1 MSFPRTPQTG
11 KNSKVYV
18 NTSDG
23 QLLNLE
29 AMTKQASY
37 THNGEVFTNRV
48 YKLAADQ
55 TLINMRAEKEPEAFI
70 AGIIEGLEITPN
82 GANDEIQ
89 TAAGSLVDADGTE
102 VTVAA
107 DTSVAVTR
115 PASSEFAWIAI
126 SVHMATGAMTA
137 TKGTDT
143 TGGVIA
149 GLLDT
154 YGSAAGQRPL
164 IPVTDLL
171 VGLVQLDNGAADV
184 LNSEIK
190 YFDKEESGQG
200 YVVLPNIGGVLV
212 DRTLVVCHVGPIART
227 VKFTGYYYDEVMSL
241 VGTAKDWT
249 LTPSANQVTENT
261 FTQNIAASEISGY
274 GFTFNQLLTDSKAWY
289 NTVDRQGYGAV
300 RVVAANGYY
309 WQGAATMVAT
319 INNATGSFAN
329 ISVSGNMLD
338 TPAEGDE

>member
-29 AMTKQASY
+29 AMTKQATY

-48 YKLAADQ
+48 YKLASDQ

-70 AGIIEGLEITPN
+70 AGIIEGLEITPTSS
-82 GANDEIQ
+82 NDEVQ

-102 VTVAA
+102 VDVAA
-107 DTSVAVTR
+107 DTSIAVTR
-115 PASSEFAWIAI
+115 PASGEFAWVAI
-126 SVHMATGAMTA
+126 SVHMSTGAMTA

-143 TGGVIA
+143 TGSSIT
-149 GLLDT
+149 GLLAT
-154 YGSAAGQRPL
+154 YGSGAGQRPL
-164 IPVTDLL
+164 IPTTDLL
-171 VGLVQLDNGAADV
+171 VGLIQLGNGAAVV

-190 YFDKEESGQG
+190 YYDKEESGQG
-200 YVVLPNIGGVLV
+200 YQMLPNIGGVLM
-212 DRTLVVCHVGPIART
+212 DRALVVCHTGPIART

-249 LTPSANQVTENT
+249 LTPTANQITENT

-274 GFTFNQLLTDSKAWY
+274 GFTFNQLLTDNKAWA
-289 NTVDRQGYGAV
+289 NTVNRQGYGAV

-309 WQGAATMVAT
+309 WQASATMVAT
-319 INNATGSFAN
+319 ISNATGSFASV
-329 ISVSGNMLD
+329 SVSGNLLD
-338 TPAEGDE
+338 TPAEADE